1 MLCVV
6 SLCETL
12 RLPIDDQADAALL
25 PKLHLL
31 DLVCSNVSK
40 PRLLKKA
47 RELLV
52 FRFIDCK
59 LDKIH
64 SCWLSNLWQVTTFGH
79 HLGRWL
85 RLLGHVDERAVGI
98 TRMTEGITRS
108 ELVVEDL

>member
-12 RLPIDDQADAALL
+12 RLAIDDQADAALL

-31 DLVCSNVSK
+31 DLVRGNVSK
-40 PRLLKKA
+40 PRLLQKA

-59 LDKIH
+59 LYKIH
-64 SCWLSNLWQVTTFGH
+64 TCWLSNLWQVTTFGH
-79 HLGRWL
+79 HFGRWL
-85 RLLGHVDERAVGI
+85 RLLGHLDERAVGI
-98 TRMTEGITRS
+98 TRMTEGITRP
-108 ELVVEDL
+108 ELIIKDL